1 MRTPRPR
8 DPDRRVL
15 ALDALKRVVE
25 GCVAGLEELPE
36 ALDGRHDDGWP
47 RRRERLL
54 ARLAA
59 NAVAQRV
66 AWEQHGVLRT
76 ELPDH
81 AQADVGID
89 LLQGLSE
96 AYALLLADAGS
107 PLIPGHEDLARWIAD
122 PEVLGWLQHTCGAV
136 PEDVLAWARRARA
149 QLEPR
154 DVGPVRNAEVRRA
167 LLAEVREAPGGYR
180 VLADAY
186 VDPGTRA
193 VAREAA
199 WDRLVALAHTLRDL
213 KGPSCRLT
221 QFDGQAIWARFALLH
236 QVFASLALMAQGEE
250 AAGMLLA
257 PDELDLHASAC
268 AS

>member
-36 ALDGRHDDGWP
+36 ALDGRHGDGWP
-47 RRRERLL
+47 HRRGRLV

-76 ELPDH
+76 ELPEQ
-81 AQADVGID
+81 AQVDVGVE

-96 AYALLLADAGS
+96 AYALLVADAAD
-107 PLIPGHEDLARWIAD
+107 PLIPCREDLARWTAD
-122 PEVLGWLQHTCGAV
+122 PELLGWLHHICGAV
-136 PEDVLAWARRARA
+136 PEDVLAWARQARA

-154 DVGPVRNAEVRRA
+154 DAGPARAAEVGRI
-167 LLAEVREAPGGYR
+167 LLAEVRQAPGGYR

-186 VDPGTRA
+186 ADPGTQA
-193 VAREAA
+193 IAREAA
-199 WDRLVALAHTLRDL
+199 GDRLVALARTLRDL

-221 QFDGQAIWARFALLH
+221 QFDGQGIWARFAVLH
-236 QVFASLALMAQGEE
+236 QVFASLALMAHGEH
-250 AAGMLLA
+250 AVGMLLT
-257 PDELDLHASAC
+257 PDELDLHAAAC